1 MKIAVMG
8 AGGVGCFHGALLA
21 RAGHEVC
28 LIGRPALVDAVRRDG
43 LRFDSKK
50 GFSGTLPMSAS
61 SSFEAAADAE
71 LVLVC
76 VKSGDTETAGALMAP
91 HLSADVI
98 VMSLQN
104 GVDNAER
111 LAAACGRAVI
121 PAAVYVAVGMEGP
134 GHVRH
139 HGRGELMIGD
149 TPTSE
154 RIAALMTAADI
165 PTEVSPNVRVAL
177 WEKLAIN
184 CAFNALSAIPQIQ
197 YGELM
202 AFPGVADVMADVLAE
217 CRAVA
222 KAAGIVLSTDLD
234 AAAQRIAQTMA
245 SQRSS
250 TAQDLAAGKRSE
262 IDHLNGYVTRRG
274 EALGVAVPVNRAL
287 WMMVR
292 LLERGVRGG

>member
-28 LIGRPALVDAVRRDG
+28 LIGRPSLVEAVRRDG
-43 LRFDSKK
+43 LRLDSKA
-50 GFSGTLPMSAS
+50 FSGHVPISAS
-61 SSFEAAADAE
+61 TSFEAASDAE

-76 VKSGDTETAGALMAP
+76 VKSGDTESAGATMAP
-91 HLSADVI
+91 HLSADVV

-139 HGRGELMIGD
+139 HGRGDLMIGD
-149 TPTSE
+149 TPNSA
-154 RIAALMTAADI
+154 RIAALMSEAGI
-165 PTEVSPNVRVAL
+165 PTDVSPDVRVAL

-202 AFPGVADVMADVLAE
+202 AFPGVADVMRDVIDE
-217 CRAVA
+217 CREVA
-222 KAAGIVLSTDLD
+222 KASSILLSAHLD
-234 AAAQRIAQTMA
+234 AVARRIAQTMA

-250 TAQDLAAGKRSE
+250 TAQDMAAGKRSE
-262 IDHLNGYVTRRG
+262 IDHLNGYIARRG
-274 EALGVAVPVNRAL
+274 EALGVQVPVNRAL
-287 WMMVR
+287 WVMVR
-292 LLERGVRGG
+292 LLERGVRGA

>member
-28 LIGRPALVDAVRRDG
+28 LIGRPSLVEAVRRDG
-43 LRFDSKK
+43 LRLDSKA
-50 GFSGTLPMSAS
+50 FSGHVPISAS
-61 SSFEAAADAE
+61 ASFEAASDAE

-76 VKSGDTETAGALMAP
+76 VKSGDTESAGATMAP
-91 HLSADVI
+91 HLSADVV

-139 HGRGELMIGD
+139 HGRGDLMIGD
-149 TPTSE
+149 TPISA
-154 RIAALMTAADI
+154 RIAALMSEAGI
-165 PTEVSPNVRVAL
+165 PTDVSPDVRVAL

-202 AFPGVADVMADVLAE
+202 AFPGVADVMRDVIDE
-217 CRAVA
+217 CREVA
-222 KAAGIVLSTDLD
+222 KASGILLSAHLD
-234 AAAQRIAQTMA
+234 AVARRIAQTMA

-250 TAQDLAAGKRSE
+250 TAQDMAAGKRSE
-262 IDHLNGYVTRRG
+262 IDHLNGYIAHRG
-274 EALGVAVPVNRAL
+274 EALGVPVPVNRAL
-287 WMMVR
+287 WVMVR
-292 LLERGVRGG
+292 LLERGTRGA

>member
-28 LIGRPALVDAVRRDG
+28 LIGRPSLVEAVRRDG

-50 GFSGTLPMSAS
+50 GFSGNIPMSAS
-61 SSFEAAADAE
+61 ASFEAAADAE

-76 VKSGDTETAGALMAP
+76 VKSGDTETAGAAMAP
-91 HLSADVI
+91 HLSADVV

-111 LAAACGRAVI
+111 LAATCGRAVI

-149 TPTSE
+149 TSNSE
-154 RIAALMTAADI
+154 RIAALMTEAGI
-165 PTEVSPNVRVAL
+165 PTEVSPDVRVAL

-202 AFPGVADVMADVLAE
+202 AFPGVADVMTDVIAE

-234 AAAQRIAQTMA
+234 AAARRIAQTMA

-287 WMMVR
+287 WVMVR

>member
-28 LIGRPALVDAVRRDG
+28 LIGRPALVEAVRRDG
-43 LRFDSKK
+43 GLRLDHKTY
-50 GFSGTLPMSAS
+50 SGIVPLAASAS
-61 SSFEAAADAE
+61 PEAAADAE

-76 VKSGDTETAGALMAP
+76 VKSGDTETAGAAMAP
-91 HLSADVI
+91 HLSPDVH

-111 LAAACGRAVI
+111 LATACGRTVI
-121 PAAVYVAVGMEGP
+121 PAAVYVAVGMEAP

-139 HGRGELMIGD
+139 HGRGELTIGD
-149 TPTSE
+149 TPASAE
-154 RIAALMTAADI
+154 IAALMTEAGI
-165 PTEVSPNVRVAL
+165 PTVVSPDVRTAL

-184 CAFNALSAIPQIQ
+184 CAFNALSAIPQIR

-202 AFPGVADVMADVLAE
+202 AFPGVADLMGDVINE
-217 CRAVA
+217 CRDVA
-222 KAAGIVLSTDLD
+222 KAAGITLSADLD
-234 AAAQRIAQTMA
+234 AVAHRIAQTMA
-245 SQRSS
+245 TQRSS

-262 IDHLNGYVTRRG
+262 IDHLNGYVARRG
-274 EALGVAVPVNRAL
+274 ESLGVPVPVNRAL
-287 WMMVR
+287 WVIVKM
-292 LLERGVRGG
+292 LERDHR

>member
-28 LIGRPALVDAVRRDG
+28 LVGRPALVEAVRRDG
-43 LRFDSKK
+43 LRFDSK
-50 GFSGTLPMSAS
+50 GFSGHVPMNASA
-61 SSFEAAADAE
+61 SFEAAADAE

-76 VKSGDTETAGALMAP
+76 VKSGDTESAGAAMAP
-91 HLSADVI
+91 HLSPDVV

-111 LAAACGRAVI
+111 LATACGRAVI

-149 TPTSE
+149 SPQSV
-154 RIAALMTAADI
+154 RIAALMSEAGI
-165 PTEVSPNVRVAL
+165 PTEVSADVRVAL

-184 CAFNALSAIPQIQ
+184 CAFNALSAIPQVQ

-202 AFPGVADVMADVLAE
+202 AFPGVADVMADVIDE
-217 CRAVA
+217 CRNVA
-222 KAAGIVLSTDLD
+222 KAAGIVLSPDLD
-234 AAAQRIAQTMA
+234 AVARRIAQTMS

-262 IDHLNGYVTRRG
+262 IDHLNGYVARRG
-274 EALGVAVPVNRAL
+274 EALGVPVSVNRAL
-287 WMMVR
+287 WVMVR
-292 LLERGVRGG
+292 LLERGIGSA